1 MKIKLSNNMM
11 FNPNK
16 KSTITLLIINL
27 ILIFYV
33 YINILSVLWCI
44 IFIGIEI
51 LLYVWLET
59 TYYPHGIKE
68 EDMK

>member
-59 TYYPHGIKE
+59 TYYPYGIKE